1 MEQDL
6 HGLLL
11 QYDGNCKLKK
21 IEFLKMIN
29 VEFEIDPNVDM
40 PKKKIA
46 SGLIKAVLKNE
57 RKKTADILVIFTS
70 DKTLTD
76 LKKKFFNKEHLTDV
90 IAFRMNE
97 YEEEKV
103 EGEIYI
109 SIPQVEKNAKEF
121 EQSYSKELA
130 RIIIHGSLH
139 LLNYDDSTA
148 DAKIAMTEKEN
159 FLLNKTDWKNLI

>member
-1 MEQDL
+1 
-6 HGLLL
+6 
-11 QYDGNCKLKK
+11 
-21 IEFLKMIN
+21 MIN
-29 VEFEIDPNVDM
+29 IQFEIDPNVDK
-40 PKKKIA
+40 PNTEI
-46 SGLIKAVLKNE
+46 SSELISRVISTEGVEAAE
-57 RKKTADILVIFTS
+57 ILVILTT
-70 DKTLTD
+70 DKILIN

-121 EQSYSKELA
+121 DQSYPKELA

-139 LLNYDDSTA
+139 LLNYDDDTPDS
-148 DAKIAMTEKEN
+148 KIKMTEKEN
-159 FLLNKTDWKNLI
+159 FYLNKTDWSNLL

>member
-1 MEQDL
+1 
-6 HGLLL
+6 
-11 QYDGNCKLKK
+11 
-21 IEFLKMIN
+21 MIN

-40 PKKKIA
+40 PNKKIA
-46 SGLIKAVLKNE
+46 SELIIAVFRSEKKNI
-57 RKKTADILVIFTS
+57 ADVLVIFTS

-90 IAFRMNE
+90 IAFRMND

-121 EQSYSKELA
+121 DQSYSKELA

-159 FLLNKTDWKNLI
+159 FLLKKTNWENLI

>member
-1 MEQDL
+1 
-6 HGLLL
+6 
-11 QYDGNCKLKK
+11 
-21 IEFLKMIN
+21 MIN
-29 VEFEIDPNVDM
+29 VEFEIDPNVNM
-40 PKKKIA
+40 PNKKIA
-46 SGLIKAVLKNE
+46 SDLIIAVFRSEKKNI
-57 RKKTADILVIFTS
+57 ADVLVIFTS

-90 IAFRMNE
+90 IAFRMND

-139 LLNYDDSTA
+139 LLNYVDSTP
-148 DAKIAMTEKEN
+148 DAKIIMTEKEN
-159 FLLNKTDWKNLI
+159 FLLKKADWKNLI

>member
-1 MEQDL
+1 
-6 HGLLL
+6 
-11 QYDGNCKLKK
+11 
-21 IEFLKMIN
+21 MIN

-40 PKKKIA
+40 PNKKIA
-46 SGLIKAVLKNE
+46 SELIIAVFRSEKKNI
-57 RKKTADILVIFTS
+57 ADVLVIFTS

-90 IAFRMNE
+90 IAFRMND

-121 EQSYSKELA
+121 DQSYSKELA

-139 LLNYDDSTA
+139 LLNYVDSTP
-148 DAKIAMTEKEN
+148 DAKNIMTEKEN
-159 FLLNKTDWKNLI
+159 FLLKKTNWENLI

>member
-1 MEQDL
+1 
-6 HGLLL
+6 
-11 QYDGNCKLKK
+11 
-21 IEFLKMIN
+21 MIN
-29 VEFEIDPNVDM
+29 VEFEIDPNVDT
-40 PKKKIA
+40 PNKKIA
-46 SGLIKAVLKNE
+46 SELIIAVLTSEKKN
-57 RKKTADILVIFTS
+57 TADVLVIFTS

-121 EQSYSKELA
+121 NQSFSKELA

-139 LLNYDDSTA
+139 LLNYDDLTA

-159 FLLNKTDWKNLI
+159 FLLKKTDWKNLI

>member
-1 MEQDL
+1 
-6 HGLLL
+6 
-11 QYDGNCKLKK
+11 
-21 IEFLKMIN
+21 MIN

-40 PKKKIA
+40 PNKKIA
-46 SGLIKAVLKNE
+46 SELIIAVFRSEKKNI
-57 RKKTADILVIFTS
+57 ADVLVIFTS

-90 IAFRMNE
+90 IAFRMND
-97 YEEEKV
+97 YEKEKV

-139 LLNYDDSTA
+139 LLNYVDSTP
-148 DAKIAMTEKEN
+148 DAKILMTEKEN
-159 FLLNKTDWKNLI
+159 FLLKKTNWENLI

>member
-1 MEQDL
+1 
-6 HGLLL
+6 
-11 QYDGNCKLKK
+11 
-21 IEFLKMIN
+21 MIN
-29 VEFEIDPNVDM
+29 VQFEIDPNVDK
-40 PKKKIA
+40 PNTEI
-46 SGLIKAVLKNE
+46 SSELISRVITQE
-57 RKKTADILVIFTS
+57 GVEVADILVILTS
-70 DKTLTD
+70 DKILID

-121 EQSYSKELA
+121 DQSYPKELA

-139 LLNYDDSTA
+139 LLNYDDATP
-148 DAKIAMTEKEN
+148 DDKIKMTEKEN
-159 FLLNKTDWKNLI
+159 FYLNKTDWSNLL

>member
-1 MEQDL
+1 
-6 HGLLL
+6 
-11 QYDGNCKLKK
+11 
-21 IEFLKMIN
+21 MIN
-29 VEFEIDPNVDM
+29 IQFEIDPNVDK
-40 PKKKIA
+40 PNTEI
-46 SGLIKAVLKNE
+46 SSELISRVISTEGVEAAE
-57 RKKTADILVIFTS
+57 ILVILTT
-70 DKTLTD
+70 DKILIN

-121 EQSYSKELA
+121 DQSYSKELA

-139 LLNYDDSTA
+139 LLNYDDTTP
-148 DAKIAMTEKEN
+148 DDKIKMTEKEN
-159 FLLNKTDWKNLI
+159 FYLNKTDWSNLL

>member
-1 MEQDL
+1 
-6 HGLLL
+6 
-11 QYDGNCKLKK
+11 
-21 IEFLKMIN
+21 MIN

-40 PKKKIA
+40 PNKNIA
-46 SGLIKAVLKNE
+46 SDLIIAVFRSEKKNIV
-57 RKKTADILVIFTS
+57 DVLVIFTS

-139 LLNYDDSTA
+139 LLNYDDSTP
-148 DAKIAMTEKEN
+148 DAKTIMTEKEN
-159 FLLNKTDWKNLI
+159 FLLKKFDWKNLI